1 MPNSQ
6 KIANQLQKAFS
17 KNPDVFEKAMG
28 IGTIVGGIGGL
39 AIGAKS
45 FDDHP
50 FIGVIGANIGG
61 GLGAASG
68 SGVGLAVA
76 YNIAKKTL

>member
-6 KIANQLQKAFS
+6 KIANQLQEAFS
-17 KNPDVFEKAMG
+17 KSPDVFEKAMS
-28 IGTIVGGIGGL
+28 IGTIVGGVGGL

-50 FIGVIGANIGG
+50 FIGANIGG

-68 SGVGLAVA
+68 SGVGLAIA

>member
-1 MPNSQ
+1 MSNTQ
-6 KIANQLQKAFS
+6 KIANQLQEAFS

-28 IGTIVGGIGGL
+28 IGTIVGGVGGL

-45 FDDHP
+45 FDNHP
-50 FIGVIGANIGG
+50 FIGANIGG

-68 SGVGLAVA
+68 TGVGLAVA
-76 YNIAKKTL
+76 YNIAKKAL

>member
-6 KIANQLQKAFS
+6 KIANQLQEAFS
-17 KNPDVFEKAMG
+17 KNPDVFEKAIG
-28 IGTIVGGIGGL
+28 IDTIVGGVSGL

-50 FIGVIGANIGG
+50 FIGANIGG

-68 SGVGLAVA
+68 TGVGLAIA